1 MASVTGTISST
12 VVTLSSRADSTAV
25 ASCSSS
31 MMPAGC
37 AFAARADHT
46 ATNSNTPE
54 RRDTETRII
63 MPVSRPSVFQS
74 TPLMASSWSST
85 PTMIMTPA
93 PVSATMARFTFSDMM
108 TA

>member
-1 MASVTGTISST
+1 MASVTGTIKST
-12 VVTLSSRADSTAV
+12 VVTLSRKAESTAV
-25 ASCSSS
+25 AICSIS

-37 AFAARADHT
+37 ALAARADHT
-46 ATNSNTPE
+46 ATNSNMPE

-74 TPLMASSWSST
+74 TPLIASSCSST
-85 PTMIMTPA
+85 PITIMTPA
-93 PVSATMARFTFSDMM
+93 PVNATMARLTFSDMI